1 MRRLSKSH
9 VLMLAVGMILGA
21 LALGVMH
28 AATSVTSEVRIGAR
42 LLDDGRVEV
51 GLQQQ
56 QDSSWVSLEAPAS
69 RFLPPTA
76 ERGEWHYSNG
86 IAVTGVVEDEPVVIV
101 RRPPVMCVLGHA
113 QPDNDRFWGW
123 TLASSRLNGLQ
134 YGVDLR
140 LYAADS
146 SDEHAADLRDCIAAE
161 PVAIATSL
169 PYAEA
174 LAAPLAEAREAGIL
188 VVTFNSGADDADS
201 VNSLLH
207 VGLDDYA
214 GGVQAGVEFN
224 EAGVTGTVLCV
235 IHETDNVG
243 LRQRCEGLD
252 DGYAGEV
259 EQIFVDIEGPED
271 VDAVQGDLEEQISAG
286 GIGGVVT
293 LNHDTGMA
301 TLAAVEALESDVAVA
316 SFGFSDDLAAAVR
329 EGKMLFLVWD
339 HPVVQGYLAVSAMA
353 LAFSLELSDLN
364 SEVFFNGAKILI
376 EPTLADQDRAAEL
389 QSMFRF
395 ADRLRSQ
402 EGASTDGEESPE
414 ATEGEESSP

>member
-9 VLMLAVGMILGA
+9 VLTLVVGIILGA
-21 LALGVMH
+21 LALGIVH
-28 AATSVTSEVRIGAR
+28 AATSLTSEVRIGAR

-76 ERGEWHYSNG
+76 ERGEWHYSTG
-86 IAVTGVVEDEPVVIV
+86 IAVTGTIADEPVVIV

-113 QPDNDRFWGW
+113 HPADDRFWQW
-123 TLASSRLNGLQ
+123 TLAASRVHGIQ

-140 LYAADS
+140 LYAADD
-146 SDEHAADLRDCIAAE
+146 SDDHAADLRDCIASE
-161 PVAIATSL
+161 PIAIATSL

-174 LAAPLAEAREAGIL
+174 LAAPLAEARDAGIL

-207 VGLDDYA
+207 IGLDDHS
-214 GGVQAGVEFN
+214 GGVQAGAELN
-224 EAGVTGTVLCV
+224 NAGVTGTVLCV

-243 LRQRCEGLD
+243 LRQRCEGLKA
-252 DGYAGEV
+252 GYGDAGVV
-259 EQIFVDIEGPED
+259 EEMFVDTQGPAD
-271 VDAVQGDLEEQISAG
+271 VDAVQGLLEERVSAG

-301 TLAAVEALESDVAVA
+301 ALAAVEALESDVAVA
-316 SFGFSDDLAAAVR
+316 SFGFSDGLAAAVR

-364 SEVFFNGAKILI
+364 SEVFLNGAKILI

-395 ADRLRSQ
+395 ADRLSGQ
-402 EGASTDGEESPE
+402 TEES
-414 ATEGEESSP
+414 EGDGP